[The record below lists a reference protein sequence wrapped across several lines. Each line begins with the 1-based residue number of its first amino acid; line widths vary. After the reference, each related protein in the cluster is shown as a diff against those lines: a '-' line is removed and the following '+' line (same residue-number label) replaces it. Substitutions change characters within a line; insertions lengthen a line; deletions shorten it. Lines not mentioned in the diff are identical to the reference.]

1 MIRTSFRIPGRPDFV
16 FWRTVTSHGWY
27 DLPPFVCDANRRTL
41 TRSLVTPGGP
51 AVTCVIREADGDDI
65 SVSAV
70 SPSPLT
76 TADRRSLRL
85 QIAACLR
92 LHEDFRPFHR
102 QARRIPE
109 WRWIAAA
116 RSGRL
121 LRAPTVFEDAVKMIC
136 TTNCT
141 WALTKLMVNRL
152 VEEFGA
158 PAVDGH
164 HVFPAPEAIAGA
176 TEADLRR
183 RCTMGYRTPFILEM
197 SRRVASGALD
207 LESWRDPAIPEEEL
221 YDRMRSVKG
230 IGDYAAG
237 NLLKLCGRYAR
248 LGLDSWVRQ
257 QYARLHHAG
266 RKVSDRTIERR
277 YREFGE
283 WRGLFFW
290 LEMTRHWHEDKFPA

>member
-1 MIRTSFRIPGRPDFV
+1 MMRTRFRISGRPDFT

-27 DLPPFVCDANRRTL
+27 DLPPFVCDTNRRTL
-41 TRSLVTPGGP
+41 TCVLITSGGLT
-51 AVTCVIREADGDDI
+51 ATCVIREASGGGI
-65 SVSAV
+65 SVSAE
-70 SPSPLT
+70 SPSALSP
-76 TADRRSLRL
+76 ADRRSLRL
-85 QIAACLR
+85 QIASCLR
-92 LHEDFRPFHR
+92 LVEDFRPFHR
-102 QARRIPE
+102 RARSMPE

-141 WALTKLMVNRL
+141 WALTKLMVTRL
-152 VEEFGA
+152 VEQYGA
-158 PAVDGH
+158 PAADGH
-164 HVFPAPEAIAGA
+164 HAFPAPEAIAGA

-183 RCTMGYRTPFILEM
+183 RCTMGYRSPFILEM
-197 SRRVASGALD
+197 SRRVASGELD
-207 LESWRDPAIPEEEL
+207 VESWRDPAIPEEEL
-221 YDRMRSVKG
+221 FARMRSVKG

-237 NLLKLCGRYAR
+237 NLLKLCGRYGR

-257 QYARLHHAG
+257 QYAQLHHGG

-283 WRGLFFW
+283 WCGLFFW
-290 LEMTRHWHEDKFPA
+290 LEMTRHWHQDKFMP